1 MQKRLLL
8 LAGGAC
14 GTAGRYLL
22 SGAVYRLWGAHF
34 PYGTLVVNLLGCLAI
49 GFLGS
54 LSEQKILLQPD
65 MRLFLMVGLLGVF
78 TTFSTFMYDSW
89 KLMQNG
95 ELLLACVNLTGSLLL
110 GLMALWV
117 GHMIA
122 SFL

>member
-54 LSEQKILLQPD
+54 LSEQKIL
-65 MRLFLMVGLLGVF
+65 FLMVGLLGVF